1 MAPSAVR
8 IQNGQAFTY
17 EGPKDFS
24 TPREL
29 SKAEIK
35 ELINDFAVSAKNA
48 IEAGGQPSQACLA
61 QSGARARCVCNCSCG
76 DWPGYESKRPVF
88 VL

>member
-24 TPREL
+24 MPREL
-29 SKAEIK
+29 SKEEIK
-35 ELINDFAVSAKNA
+35 ELVNDFVVSAKNA
-48 IEAGGQPSQACLA
+48 IEAGGHPSLA
-61 QSGARARCVCNCSCG
+61 
-76 DWPGYESKRPVF
+76 Y
-88 VL
+88 